1 MCAMYYLNTGKDAH
15 AHTMLTTK
23 CMYMFLSLSGGG
35 VYLSTWRVI
44 KSAELLTYMYHQQLK
59 ELDRPYL
66 HDMAYN
72 AFILTWSD
80 GSLSRR
86 VISFGRMFISIAAF

>member
-1 MCAMYYLNTGKDAH
+1 M
-15 AHTMLTTK
+15 HTQCLQQNART
-23 CMYMFLSLSGGG
+23 CSCRFLGRSIPIHLES
-35 VYLSTWRVI
+35 YKICRI
-44 KSAELLTYMYHQQLK
+44 IITYMYHQQLK

>member
-1 MCAMYYLNTGKDAH
+1 ML
-15 AHTMLTTK
+15 HTLLTTK
-23 CMYMFLSLSGGG
+23 CMYRLPSLFVGE
-35 VYLSTWRVI
+35 YLSTWRVI
-44 KSAELLTYMYHQQLK
+44 KFTELLTNMYHQQLK